1 MFAITPQG
9 RTTVVGKV
17 GQGNLNPIGLGSDH
31 IGVSLSYDF
40 SFNQPEF
47 HKGWMIVSL

>member
-40 SFNQPEF
+40 SLINQNF
-47 HKGWMIVSL
+47 TRDG